1 MCALASTSAWATA
14 TIPGMDEEEPQYEK
28 LSDRIR
34 AIMEESAPE
43 FVKIALADPEDRRTF
58 IELMSEHEGRMAPW
72 DWERLARKS
81 QLAPPPDDLWLTW
94 LILAGRGWGK
104 TRAGAEWCH
113 ERVQDTYGRLH
124 LVGATAADARD
135 IMIEGPSGILATQ
148 RPWNKVKYLPTKRNL
163 EWENGAIALVFS
175 ADEPERL
182 RGEQCEAAW
191 SDELAAWRYPEA
203 WSQLQLGLRLGPMPR
218 NVVTTTPR
226 PTPEIKDLAKSPTTV
241 ITQGITYENACNLA
255 PAFLQEVIRVYEGT
269 RFGRQELYADILD
282 DAPGALWN
290 HSGIDEARI
299 EKAEAPEKY
308 DRLVVAVDPAI
319 SFTSESNETGI
330 IVAGKYKKR
339 AYVLADHTAR
349 MKPEDWAQ
357 KVVMLSRQ
365 YDALVVAEKNQ
376 GGDMVQH
383 TIQVY
388 DPTIPVKLVSATKAK
403 HIRAEPVATAYE
415 RGLVKHVGTFMKLED
430 QMCSYEP
437 GMDMDS
443 PDRLDALV
451 WAMTELIVG
460 QRPAPVAML
469 VGNDLGGESYWS
481 GADSSRGDKAPW
493 LSPMN

>member
-1 MCALASTSAWATA
+1 VT
-14 TIPGMDEEEPQYEK
+14 EQEPEYEK

-34 AIMEESAPE
+34 AIIEDSAPE
-43 FVKIALADPEDRRTF
+43 YIKIALLPEDEQREFLETVG
-58 IELMSEHEGRMAPW
+58 LAEGEAAPW
-72 DWERLARKS
+72 EWDKIARKS
-81 QLAPPPDDLWLTW
+81 QIPPPADGDWLTW

-135 IMIEGPSGILATQ
+135 IMIEGPSGILSTQ
-148 RPWNKVKYLPTKRNL
+148 RPWNKVTYLPTKRKL
-163 EWENGAIALVFS
+163 EWANGAVGLVFS

-226 PTPEIKDLAKSPTTV
+226 PTPEIKDLAKSPMTYVTKGV
-241 ITQGITYENACNLA
+241 TYENIFNLA
-255 PAFLQEVIRVYEGT
+255 PAFISEVIRVYEGT

-290 HSGIDEARI
+290 HVGIDDCRI
-299 EKAEAPEKY
+299 TKEEAPEKY

-330 IVAGKYKKR
+330 IVAGKYKRK
-339 AYVLADHTAR
+339 AYVLADHTGR

-357 KVVMLSRQ
+357 KVVMLSKQ

-388 DPTIPVKLVSATKAK
+388 DGSIPVKLVSATKAK

-415 RGLVKHVGTFMKLED
+415 RGLVKHVGTFGKLED

-460 QRPAPVAML
+460 SRPTPIVMIGENTLA
-469 VGNDLGGESYWS
+469 GESYWK
-481 GADSSRGDKAPW
+481 GFSSPEKDHAPW
-493 LSPMN
+493 LSPTH